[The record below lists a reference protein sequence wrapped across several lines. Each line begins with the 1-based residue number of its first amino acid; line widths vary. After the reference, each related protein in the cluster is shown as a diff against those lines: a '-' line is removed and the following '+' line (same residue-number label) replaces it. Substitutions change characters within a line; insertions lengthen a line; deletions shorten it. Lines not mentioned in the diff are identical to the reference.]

1 MLVAL
6 RLARRLQV
14 GVLLLW
20 ACCLGAAAASPWI
33 GDSVAPQLAW
43 LCGDQGSTQAKG
55 LDCPICL
62 PAGAPQPADFT
73 PTLPDALPDVPSR
86 GAIGM
91 ARKHERALRPPARA
105 PPPRIPNQKVTS

>member
-14 GVLLLW
+14 AVLLIW

-33 GDSVAPQLAW
+33 GDSPVPQLVW
-43 LCGDQGSTQAKG
+43 LCGEQGSTQA
-55 LDCPICL
+55 LDCPMCL
-62 PAGAPQPADFT
+62 PLGAPPAADFA
-73 PTLPDALPDVPSR
+73 LHFPDALPEAPPV

-91 ARKHERALRPPARA
+91 ARNHERALRPPARA
-105 PPPRIPNQKVTS
+105 PPNRIPNQKVTS